1 MVSAL
6 RDPIARC
13 KLGDFFDFAG
23 WRAED
28 GKNFVLMTRKGVEG
42 GPHARYAKNQ
52 GAALSIDVLESFD
65 WFRAGENL
73 SYSELLKSLQSGRR
87 LRPAAQVVAQTA
99 TQAAGQRDAG
109 TASSPTMYELRP
121 LNGQALGMS
130 RPEPRKMIYGG
141 PGGLPRGIVGVM
153 AAQGGL
159 GKTTLARQLGAA
171 IASQVDCLGGAF
183 QVEANGP
190 VLLVLAED
198 TEDEIGRGIYRIR
211 QECGALNLSDLHVLP
226 KGGDPR
232 LVQRDRGGNLQPTPG
247 FDKLLAL
254 VERTKPVLV
263 VVDSLSV
270 TCGESESSNAE
281 AAYIISLLGQL
292 CEPSEAAV
300 VVVTHVSKASLSS
313 KSQAGKKASP
323 AQALD
328 SALDPVA
335 VRGSSAI
342 VNNARWV
349 MTATAVPGPLAA
361 KMGAAKPLMAYAVRK
376 TNYGPPLDIAFL
388 ENDGGFLRPFNPVVV
403 RNLTAEVLSYL
414 EEHGPIGRRDFV
426 NGKEFRESLDL
437 SRDALR
443 AVVNGMLEDGAIAE
457 RRVGRKTVLE
467 VCGGEPA
474 EVCEND
480 AAHM

>member
-1 MVSAL
+1 MLSPRVIIDYFEGFGFTGTAGEAGEAGSTL
-6 RDPIARC
+6 LTRVGRDDGPHIRV
-13 KLGDFFDFAG
+13 D
-23 WRAED
+23 RD
-28 GKNFVLMTRKGVEG
+28 GKAEVLVAFDSFAKSDRFPRVADLILA
-42 GPHARYAKNQ
+42 ARGN
-52 GAALSIDVLESFD
+52 S
-65 WFRAGENL
+65 N
-73 SYSELLKSLQSGRR
+73 
-87 LRPAAQVVAQTA
+87 PAAPRS
-99 TQAAGQRDAG
+99 AAGD
-109 TASSPTMYELRP
+109 SMYELRP

-141 PGGLPRGIVGVM
+141 PGGLSRNCVG
-153 AAQGGL
+153 AAAGQGAL
-159 GKTTLARQLGAA
+159 GKTTLFRQLGASL
-171 IASQVDCLGGAF
+171 ASGVDCLGGAF
-183 QVEANGP
+183 PVEVKGP
-190 VLLVLAED
+190 VVMVLAED
-198 TEDEIGRGIYRIR
+198 SRDEIERSIWRIR
-211 QECGALNLSDLHVLP
+211 QECGGLDLSDLHILP

-247 FDKLLAL
+247 FGKLLAL
-254 VERTKPVLV
+254 VERTEPVLV
-263 VVDSLSV
+263 VIDSLSV
-270 TCGESESSNAE
+270 TCGESETSNAE

-300 VVVTHVSKASLSS
+300 VIVTHVSKASLSS

-323 AQALD
+323 AQTLD

-342 VNNARWV
+342 VNNSRWT

-388 ENDGGFLRPFNPVVV
+388 ENDGGFLRQFNPKVV
-403 RNLTAEVLSYL
+403 RNLTAEVLAYL
-414 EEHGPIGRRDFV
+414 TEHGPIGRRDFV

-443 AVVNGMLEDGAIAE
+443 DVVNGMLEDGAIAE